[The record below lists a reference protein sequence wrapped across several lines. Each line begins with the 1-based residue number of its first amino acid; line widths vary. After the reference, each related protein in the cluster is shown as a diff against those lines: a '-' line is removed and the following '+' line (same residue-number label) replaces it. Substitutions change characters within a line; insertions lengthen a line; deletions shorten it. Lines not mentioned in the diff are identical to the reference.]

1 MYCRN
6 VSGRRPESVERGPV
20 TLVLILVE
28 LLRQLMERAGPAQGR
43 ARRSQRRTD
52 RADRDDTDAARGP
65 AWPKGGIGSG

>member
-28 LLRQLMERAGPAQGR
+28 LLRQLMLE
-43 ARRSQRRTD
+43 D
-52 RADRDDTDAARGP
+52 RMAE
-65 AWPKGGIGSG
+65 GGISSG